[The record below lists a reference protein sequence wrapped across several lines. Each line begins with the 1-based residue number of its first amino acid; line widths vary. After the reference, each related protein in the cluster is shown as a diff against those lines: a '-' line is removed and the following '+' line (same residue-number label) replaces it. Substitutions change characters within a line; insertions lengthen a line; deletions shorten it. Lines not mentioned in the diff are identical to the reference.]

1 MNILIIG
8 GAGFI
13 GSELSNFF
21 ITEHNNCVFSLD
33 KFPSKVKNVTSL
45 VADLPLIPEF
55 NSTDS
60 EKLFIKKVSDHEE
73 FVIVNLVGKNIF
85 GRFTNKHKQE
95 LYDSRI
101 KTTSAL
107 FDWCLTMNM
116 NIVRYVGASATG
128 YYGNQPGNMLLED
141 SKAGTSFLSKLCVDW
156 EHTHK
161 QFQTF
166 THDVV
171 ILRQGNVMGKG
182 GFLGALLPL
191 FKKGLGGSLG
201 NGDFHMP
208 WIAMEDLVLIYK
220 AATSGK
226 LPGGIYNATAGEP
239 ITNKNFS
246 LILARVL
253 GKKLFMNVPLFALRL
268 VFKSFADEMTSDQQV
283 LNNKIKNYVKL
294 EGEDIEEVLKRV
306 VL

>member
-13 GSELSNFF
+13 GSELSQVF
-21 ITEHNNCVFSLD
+21 INDHAVFCLD
-33 KFPSKVKNVTSL
+33 RISSRVSGVTSL
-45 VADLPLIPEF
+45 IANLPLIPEF
-55 NSTDS
+55 DSTDS
-60 EKLFIKKVSDHEE
+60 EKLFMKKVADHEE
-73 FVIVNLVGKNIF
+73 FVVVNLVGKNIF

-101 KTTSAL
+101 KTTGAL
-107 FDWCLTMNM
+107 FDWCLKQNM
-116 NIVRYVGASATG
+116 NIVRYVGAAATG
-128 YYGNQPGNMLLED
+128 YYGNQPDKMLLED

-156 EHTHK
+156 EHAHK

-191 FKKGLGGSLG
+191 FKKGLGGALG
-201 NGDFHMP
+201 NGEFHMP
-208 WIAMEDLVLIYK
+208 WIAMGDLVSIYF

-253 GKKLFMNVPLFALRL
+253 NKKLFMNVPLFALRL
-268 VFKSFADEMTSDQQV
+268 VFRSFADEMTSDQQV
-283 LNNKIKNYVKL
+283 LNNKIKNYVKF
-294 EGEDIEEVLKRV
+294 EGEDIEEVLKKV